1 MGLKQRI
8 SGFSRRFKSDTR
20 GTMAVIWGV
29 SLSAVVFA
37 VGSAYDYSKI
47 STARNLSQDAADMLA
62 LTASAYMRDS
72 SGVRPTAGDQG
83 FQHAKK
89 YYLEDYDIN
98 LDPYYDM
105 GTNRRGRLIRSQ
117 RPHFRVYYDTPKAGE
132 VRVKIWG
139 KTKPAFMSL
148 AGVDIMDFSS
158 ASVVTYQV
166 LDIKDPAS
174 VVLVLDNSGSM
185 RLTDG
190 DGVSRQDELESTV
203 KSFMRKMKEI
213 IPQDDAGND
222 ENVLRT
228 GLVSYWARYDP
239 QYSIPMDWG
248 TVSDSDVDALWAGG
262 GTNSYAGMIKAK
274 QWLDGEDAIHNSAEA
289 ATPTD
294 NPLKFAILMTDGQN
308 NYTSDDSRT
317 ESTCNAMKQDEST
330 IIYTIGFAVD
340 TSRSRNMLTNCASSP
355 DHYYKAEDALALQ
368 SIFDNIGKDIV
379 EETIR
384 IRT

>member
-1 MGLKQRI
+1 M
-8 SGFSRRFKSDTR
+8 
-20 GTMAVIWGV
+20 
-29 SLSAVVFA
+29 
-37 VGSAYDYSKI
+37 
-47 STARNLSQDAADMLA
+47 
-62 LTASAYMRDS
+62 
-72 SGVRPTAGDQG
+72 
-83 FQHAKK
+83 
-89 YYLEDYDIN
+89 
-98 LDPYYDM
+98 
-105 GTNRRGRLIRSQ
+105 
-117 RPHFRVYYDTPKAGE
+117 
-132 VRVKIWG
+132 
-139 KTKPAFMSL
+139 
-148 AGVDIMDFSS
+148 
-158 ASVVTYQV
+158 
-166 LDIKDPAS
+166 
-174 VVLVLDNSGSM
+174 NS
-185 RLTDG
+185 TDG

-262 GTNSYAGMIKAK
+262 GTNSYAGMSKAK
-274 QWLDGEDAIHNSAEA
+274 EWLDAEDAIHNSAEA
-289 ATPTD
+289 ITPTD

-308 NYTSDDSRT
+308 NYTNDDSRT
-317 ESTCNAMKQDEST
+317 VTTCNAMKQDEST
-330 IIYTIGFAVD
+330 VIYTIGFAVD
-340 TSRSRNMLTNCASSP
+340 TDRSRNMLKSCASSP